1 MLGNDFD
8 MDKLIDLQVKS
19 GDEYIALRKTAELSK
34 LIEPTAETLL
44 TTYQLSNI
52 MSSKGNSAQATF
64 EQGIN
69 NLVDSVLKGL
79 KELNSSTS
87 SKTQTP

>member
-8 MDKLIDLQVKS
+8 MDKIIDLQVKS
-19 GDEYIALRKTAELSK
+19 SDEYAALRKVAELSK

-52 MSSKGNSAQATF
+52 ISDRGNSAKATF
-64 EQGIN
+64 EKGIN
-69 NLVDSVLKGL
+69 NLIDSVLKGL
-79 KELNSSTS
+79 EELDSSN
-87 SKTQTP
+87 TPTP